1 MYLGV
6 ERRISP
12 RHRIVTQGVIWRT
25 GNPRVECKVRDFSPA
40 GAGLVLADDVSLPA
54 EERL

>member
-12 RHRIVTQGVIWRT
+12 RHRIVTQGVIWRR